1 MSLIVDKKNKVGFM
15 TINRPEVLNALDAE
29 TLKKLWTTWAE
40 FGDDP
45 EVWCLLITGS
55 GEKSF
60 SVGRDLKKY
69 KEGEGIPQLDHIFEK
84 FNEFTLAHAV
94 KTYKPVVAAIN
105 GYALGWGFTLA
116 LLADI
121 RFASDNAVFG
131 FPEVT
136 HGLPTGIGSLLLP
149 KTISWCHAMDILL
162 TGRRIDAKEAYQMGF
177 VNKILPQSELLT
189 HAEKIARQICENAP
203 LAVKGTKRIARMGLD
218 MPFESARQTVEMMR
232 YILKQSEDAKEGPK
246 AFAERRKPVYEGR

>member
-94 KTYKPVVAAIN
+94 KTHKPVVAAIN